1 MSLPADNPSDPATNS
16 ARIDY
21 KFAPCVALLSGVLGS
36 VVTLVVHRGW
46 HLAWPLIGFF
56 GVVGGALLISSLRRR
71 QENLVLAVLGTSFTA
86 VSVVAALI
94 GLDAFSRN

>member
-1 MSLPADNPSDPATNS
+1 MSLPADKPSDSATDS

-21 KFAPCVALLSGVLGS
+21 KFAPCVALLSGLLGS

-46 HLAWPLIGFF
+46 HLAWPLIGFL
-56 GVVGGALLISSLRRR
+56 GVIGVAVLALSLRRR
-71 QENLVLAVLGTSFTA
+71 QENFVLAVLGTSFTA

-94 GLDAFSRN
+94 GLDAISRN